1 MLCCYEDTIHSIKQL
16 FKLIPMWIAPN
27 VLTFAGFLSLMLSFV
42 VLSYYDYNFYGPC
55 SDKSNCSKPNAL
67 LAEHYQQFVD
77 NTGFDYSKIHL
88 YMCDCVPAYV
98 WLLGAICQFVSHTL
112 DGMDGK
118 QARRTKS
125 SSPLGT
131 DALD

>member
-1 MLCCYEDTIHSIKQL
+1 MLLCCYEDTIYSIKQL

-27 VLTFAGFLSLMLSFV
+27 VLTFV
-42 VLSYYDYNFYGPC
+42 YGPC

-67 LAEHYQQFVD
+67 LAEHYQQLVD

-131 DALD
+131 DALE